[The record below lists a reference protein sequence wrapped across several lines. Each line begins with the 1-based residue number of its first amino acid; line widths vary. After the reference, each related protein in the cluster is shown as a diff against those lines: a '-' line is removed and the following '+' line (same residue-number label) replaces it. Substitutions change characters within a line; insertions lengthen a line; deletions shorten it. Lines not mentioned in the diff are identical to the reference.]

1 MSSRPERALTL
12 LAVLGRGVHDVARL
26 ALPVACPACRT
37 PDVRWCSPCLAALSA
52 PPWRCEA
59 TAPRLDRLDDVG
71 PLPVWALADYAG
83 GLRDVVVAWKD
94 RGRADLDA
102 PLRAAARRAGERL
115 RPVLAPAGPVLVAA
129 APTSRAAR
137 RARGRDPVA
146 GLADAFAAGLAAP
159 ARSARL
165 LVQRGR
171 ARDQVGLGSR
181 ARGDRLRAVEL
192 ARAPRVRRVLRPAPS
207 VLLVDDVL
215 TTGATLA
222 ACEKALARAGIPV
235 VGAFVLAAT
244 PSPRRES

>member
-1 MSSRPERALTL
+1 MSSRPDRERTAP
-12 LAVLGRGVHDVARL
+12 AVLVRGVRDVARL
-26 ALPVACPACRT
+26 ALPVACPGCRT
-37 PDVRWCSPCLAALSA
+37 PDVRWCADCVAVLDA

-59 TAPRLDRLDDVG
+59 TAPRLDRLDDVD
-71 PLPVWALADYAG
+71 PLPVWALAGYAG

-115 RPVLAPAGPVLVAA
+115 RPVLASGPVLVAA

-137 RARGRDPVA
+137 RTRGRDPVA
-146 GLADAFAAGLAAP
+146 GLAAAFAAGLGAP
-159 ARSARL
+159 ARTARVL
-165 LVQRGR
+165 GQRGL

-192 ARAPRVRRVLRPAPS
+192 ARGPRVRRALGAAPS

-222 ACEKALARAGIPV
+222 ACETALARAGIPV
-235 VGAFVLAAT
+235 LGAFVLAAT
-244 PSPRRES
+244 PSPRSDP